1 MYTGWYLW
9 VTLWKYYSNASKIC
23 QCESKADNL
32 LCLVDWVGLY
42 VWRLRNILLFFSS
55 QYLCCIVCLEEK
67 AKIRG
72 GLELESFS
80 IKLPRITTL
89 WFLSPWLCAEVAVIS
104 SRVHVWLFS
113 TLLQHPFIYLKVR
126 PYPYINFF
134 SLQLHTLPPQSTSS
148 FKVGELPSKIKFA
161 ASDILWE
168 IFCWECLPL
177 DSSRTNQV
185 CSPLCRAVSSW
196 VPGWLGKVGERATR
210 YWKKREYCLC
220 LR

>member
-1 MYTGWYLW
+1 MLVVCFVIKTRFAEYIDEDSSGRNEGRPEVFCCPWKMYTGWYLW

-80 IKLPRITTL
+80 INLPRITTL
-89 WFLSPWLCAEVAVIS
+89 WFLSLCLCAEVAVIS

-134 SLQLHTLPPQSTSS
+134 PFSCIHFLPKVHPVLKWESFPVKSSLLPVTFSEKSS
-148 FKVGELPSKIKFA
+148 VGNVFL
-161 ASDILWE
+161 
-168 IFCWECLPL
+168 
-177 DSSRTNQV
+177 
-185 CSPLCRAVSSW
+185 
-196 VPGWLGKVGERATR
+196 
-210 YWKKREYCLC
+210 
-220 LR
+220 